1 MSEEVEV
8 MDKELPPPEI
18 QNLIQHAMDQEFTK
32 ANDIFQDV
40 MTVKLND
47 LLDQEEVRVAD
58 QMFNGVDPDEI
69 DTDEDEQLEFDLETE
84 GELES
89 DDENEEEDGEIEDQ
103 EEDMSEEELEN

>member
-40 MTVKLND
+40 MTIKLND

-58 QMFNGVDPDEI
+58 QMFNGV
-69 DTDEDEQLEFDLETE
+69 EDDDIEDDDDQDQLELDLETE

-89 DDENEEEDGEIEDQ
+89 DEEDDS
-103 EEDMSEEELEN
+103 EELEEYELDEEELEN

>member
-40 MTVKLND
+40 MTIKLND

-58 QMFNGVDPDEI
+58 QMFNGVEDDDIEN
-69 DTDEDEQLEFDLETE
+69 DDDEDQLELELETE
-84 GELES
+84 GEFES
-89 DDENEEEDGEIEDQ
+89 DEEVDEEDDEDSY
-103 EEDMSEEELEN
+103 EDEELEN

>member
-40 MTVKLND
+40 MTIKLND

-58 QMFNGVDPDEI
+58 QMFNGVEDDDIEN
-69 DTDEDEQLEFDLETE
+69 DDDEDQLELDLETE
-84 GELES
+84 GEFES
-89 DDENEEEDGEIEDQ
+89 DEEVDEEDDEDSY
-103 EEDMSEEELEN
+103 EDEELEN

>member
-40 MTVKLND
+40 MTIKLND

-69 DTDEDEQLEFDLETE
+69 DTDEDEQLEFDLETD
-84 GELES
+84 GEPESEES
-89 DDENEEEDGEIEDQ
+89 DEVEEPEEDVEAE
-103 EEDMSEEELEN
+103 